1 MLPPAT
7 WIQSSCCSPLLI
19 AGLTGLL
26 KTEVTCAQYL
36 QQRLVNYKLY
46 LSVCY
51 YDCIPSL
58 YVRSIY
64 LIIKKKTCFW
74 ATSIIYCLCILY
86 SGFDKCLLKQG
97 KFIKICPLGLVN
109 PCPHSLFSS
118 TWWYREYLGQ

>member
-1 MLPPAT
+1 MLPLAT

-51 YDCIPSL
+51 YDCVPSL

-64 LIIKKKTCFW
+64 LIIKKKPVFELPPLFTVSVS
-74 ATSIIYCLCILY
+74 SIPALINVC
-86 SGFDKCLLKQG
+86 
-97 KFIKICPLGLVN
+97 
-109 PCPHSLFSS
+109 
-118 TWWYREYLGQ
+118 